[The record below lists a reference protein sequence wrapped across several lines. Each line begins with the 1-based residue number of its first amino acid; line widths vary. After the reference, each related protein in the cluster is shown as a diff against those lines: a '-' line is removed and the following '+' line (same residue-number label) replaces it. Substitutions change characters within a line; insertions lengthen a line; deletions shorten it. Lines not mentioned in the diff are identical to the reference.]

1 MGGLP
6 PQILKRQLP
15 SRFGRL
21 ALLILHPDID
31 ALDGDGD
38 HVGEEEIAEVV
49 LSDFEEFALA
59 DVGITAGSSNKC
71 RKAKLKGVDEGQVV
85 MTGGTKIN
93 RSEEEDAA

>member
-6 PQILKRQLP
+6 AQVLKRQLP
-15 SRFGRL
+15 SHFGRL
-21 ALLILHPDID
+21 TLLILHPDID

-49 LSDFEEFALA
+49 LSDLEEFALA
-59 DVGITAGSSNKC
+59 DVGITACPSDKG

-85 MTGGTKIN
+85 MTRRTKVN
-93 RSEEEDAA
+93 GREEEDAA